1 MKNINNR
8 NNNSDDA
15 VKAFS
20 EIVEFLWACGK
31 FALIVYVIYRIT
43 VILGMTPEV

>member
-15 VKAFS
+15 FF
-20 EIVEFLWACGK
+20 ENLWACGK